1 MIDNDLHL
9 ECLMKDIND
18 ALEVMES
25 RNDPLSLKM
34 SFTYTKKKT
43 IEEFFPQYLKSYFNL
58 ADLPSVFVCYQN
70 QRVAVLRFDPTEK
83 TNQKSAEISINI
95 IPQWRY
101 QGLGVPILKKAL
113 KFAAQQGYEAL
124 YARVKEGNSASLK
137 IFDRAG
143 FKRVD
148 RIVKNDE
155 PVIVYRYDV
164 RIQPMQ
170 RVLVIAEA
178 GSNWKAGSFE
188 SDLERAYALIEV
200 AKDAGADVIKFQ
212 VFNAETTYVSQAG
225 ISDYLAFSGI
235 NENIY
240 DVLKYLEMPHE
251 LVSLLAS
258 RCAERGIQFMASTF
272 SPAAVAWV
280 DPFVK
285 MHKMGSYEIS
295 HVRLLEAIAK
305 TNKPLILSTG
315 ASNPDDIDWAV
326 DAFYRYGGQELILM
340 QCTAKYPA
348 TPAGMNLNVIPWL
361 KKRYQVNVGL
371 SDHSLGIE
379 APLAAVALGAKVIE
393 KHFTLDK
400 SFKGPD
406 HAFALEPNELK
417 QMIAN
422 IREIEEMLGSGLK
435 KVYKE
440 EEELY
445 LFARRGIQ
453 ALRDIHPGERLQE
466 GVNIAILRPGKQLKG
481 LHPRY
486 LEEVEGQS
494 AIRSIAAGSGIQW
507 TDFKEGYHG

>member
-1 MIDNDLHL
+1 MKNDLHF
-9 ECLMKDIND
+9 ECLMQEKND

-34 SFTYTKKKT
+34 SFSYTRKKT
-43 IEEFFPQYLKSYFNL
+43 IEEFFSQYLKDYFSL
-58 ADLPSVFVCYQN
+58 ADLPSVFVRYQN
-70 QRVAVLRFDPTEK
+70 QRVAVLRFDPTENTDTK
-83 TNQKSAEISINI
+83 NAEISINI
-95 IPQWRY
+95 APQWRY
-101 QGLGVPILKKAL
+101 QGLGSPILEKAL
-113 KFAAQQGYEAL
+113 AFASQQGYEAL

-137 IFDRAG
+137 IFDRSG

-148 RIVKNDE
+148 RILKNNE
-155 PVIVYRYDV
+155 PVIVFRYDLET
-164 RIQPMQ
+164 QPLK
-170 RVLVIAEA
+170 RTLVIAEA
-178 GSNWKAGSFE
+178 GSNWKAGSFGA
-188 SDLERAYALIEV
+188 DLERAYALIEA
-200 AKDAGADVIKFQ
+200 AKDAGADIIKFQ
-212 VFNAETTYVSQAG
+212 VFKAETTYVAQAG
-225 ISDYLAFSGI
+225 LSDYLAFSGI
-235 NENIY
+235 NENIF
-240 DVLKYLEMPHE
+240 DVFKHLEMPQE
-251 LVSLLAS
+251 LVPLLANK
-258 RCAERGIQFMASTF
+258 CVERGIQLMASTF
-272 SPAAVAWV
+272 SPVAVAWV
-280 DPFVK
+280 DPFVN

-295 HVRLLEAIAK
+295 HLRLLETIAK

-315 ASNPDDIDWAV
+315 ASSSEDIDWAV
-326 DAFYRYGGQELILM
+326 DTFYQYGGKELILL

-348 TPAGMNLNVIPWL
+348 SPAGMNLKAIPWL

-435 KVYKE
+435 KVDRE

-445 LFARRGIQ
+445 QFARRGVQ

-466 GVNIAILRPGKQLKG
+466 GVNIAILRPGKQLRG

-486 LEEVEGQS
+486 LEQIEGQS
-494 AIRSIAAGSGIQW
+494 AIRFIAAGSGIQR